1 MKFLTKSTER
11 IMTCLVI
18 IIIAVFMILSP
29 DFRSINTLFNM
40 IRAIEITAIMAIPC
54 LLVFICGGIDLSFMA
69 VASFSMYASVTL
81 FNVIGGEVP
90 IILMFLFGIAV
101 GIGLGLVNAFFVNV
115 TKMPIFIVTLATQFI
130 FSGGCL
136 AFIGTTY
143 QQVPANMVA
152 LSQTNLVTAFDAQG
166 NQISVNISVLIV
178 IALYVIMALV
188 LKYTK
193 FGRNIYAVGGDKDAA
208 RRAGINVTKTT
219 TLMFALFGAICA
231 IGGVLNGTLL
241 RLAVPG
247 DMVGGELTVIAACIL
262 GGADSVLGK
271 GTIYGTFIGVLLITI
286 ISNSLNLLGI
296 PSFWQEMVIGAV
308 VIGGTVFSVVFN
320 YKRDTVRTIKRRAY
334 NEKI

>member
-1 MKFLTKSTER
+1 LKFLTKSKER

-18 IIIAVFMILSP
+18 VIVAVFMIISP
-29 DFRSINTLFNM
+29 DFRSVNTLFNM

-54 LLVFICGGIDLSFMA
+54 LLVFICGGIDLSFMSI
-69 VASFSMYASVTL
+69 ASFSMYASVMFFNTL
-81 FNVIGGEVP
+81 GGELP

-101 GIGLGLVNAFFVNV
+101 GVGLGLVNAFFVNV

-130 FSGGCL
+130 FMGACL
-136 AFIGTTY
+136 AFIGTSY
-143 QQVPANMVA
+143 LQVPANMVS
-152 LSQTNLVTAFDAQG
+152 LSQTNLISTVDANG
-166 NQISVNISVLIV
+166 NQISINISILIV
-178 IALYVIMALV
+178 VALYIIIALV

-193 FGRNIYAVGGDKDAA
+193 FGRAMYAIGGDTDAA
-208 RRAGINVTKTT
+208 RRAGINVTKTM

-262 GGADSVLGK
+262 GGADSVMGK
-271 GTIYGTFIGVLLITI
+271 GSVYGTFIGVVLITV

-296 PSFWQEMVIGAV
+296 PSFWQEAVIGAV
-308 VIGGTVFSVVFN
+308 VIGGTIFSVVFN
-320 YKRDTVRTIKRRAY
+320 NRNNSVRALKRRAS
-334 NEKI
+334 